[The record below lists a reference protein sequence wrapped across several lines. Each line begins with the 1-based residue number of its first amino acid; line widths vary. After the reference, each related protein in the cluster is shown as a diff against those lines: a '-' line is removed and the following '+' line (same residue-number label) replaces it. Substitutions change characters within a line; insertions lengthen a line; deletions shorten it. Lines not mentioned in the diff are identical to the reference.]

1 MYILHI
7 DWHLAGTAL
16 TRNMA
21 ISNSVIFAAAQEIF
35 DLVLRKISSELEG
48 DGKLGK
54 SLQILM
60 QFETESAAK
69 ADGGD
74 IIATN
79 TISLQRRYKI

>member
-1 MYILHI
+1 M
-7 DWHLAGTAL
+7 
-16 TRNMA
+16 
-21 ISNSVIFAAAQEIF
+21 F
-35 DLVLRKISSELEG
+35 DLVFRRISSEAEG

>member
-1 MYILHI
+1 M
-7 DWHLAGTAL
+7 AL
-16 TRNMA
+16 
-21 ISNSVIFAAAQEIF
+21 SHSVIFAAAQEMF
-35 DLVLRKISSELEG
+35 DLVFRRILSELEG